1 MVPEFPSWP
10 YVPTLARLGLALAIG
25 LLVGIER
32 ERRKKGAG
40 VRTFAFAAILGAVG
54 GLLGEAFALLTL
66 ALLGVLV
73 VLLNVETIRS
83 GEGAEMTTS
92 AALLVTAFAGVL
104 AGQGHTFT
112 PTVVG
117 IMTAALLAW
126 KQPLASFSR
135 ALTESELRS
144 AILLAILTFVVY
156 PVLPTGQ
163 VDPWGL
169 VEPRSAWIT
178 VILIATLGFAN
189 YVLLKLYGARG
200 LEITGFLGGLVN
212 SRVTVTEL
220 AHRTA
225 ASGGRLARVAFR
237 AVVLAIGAML
247 LRNMVIL
254 GLLAPRALLES
265 VIPLTLMLL
274 SAAGVALGRG
284 RAGQS
289 RRAVPEKTTR
299 PGTRGPSRS
308 SPRCSRP
315 SRSRRPWTR
324 PHLPRAAGRRD
335 AGLARRGALGL
346 LRGERRGGLHLE
358 REPHCRGGQS
368 RRGWHGVGPGGGH
381 RGDPGLG
388 DERGREPANRRPA
401 GPRSA
406 PYPTAHVGAG
416 EHRAPRG
423 HRCRHPGPAS
433 SPVSRDPLR
442 VRRPRAPTGEPADR
456 RREGGWI
463 TEGVLSMHLSAEDRI
478 ARIDDLQQQ

>member
-1 MVPEFPSWP
+1 
-10 YVPTLARLGLALAIG
+10 
-25 LLVGIER
+25 
-32 ERRKKGAG
+32 

-54 GLLGEAFALLTL
+54 DLLGEAFALLTL
-66 ALLGVLV
+66 ALLGVLA

-83 GEGAEMTTS
+83 GEGAEMTIS

-126 KQPLASFSR
+126 KQPLAGFSR

-144 AILLAILTFVVY
+144 AILLAILTVVVY

-189 YVLLKLYGARG
+189 YVLLKLYGTRG

-265 VIPLTLMLL
+265 AIPLTLMLL
-274 SAAGVALGRG
+274 SAAGGAPANPGAPFPG
-284 RAGQS
+284 
-289 RRAVPEKTTR
+289 KTTR
-299 PGTRGPSRS
+299 PRTRGPSGS

-315 SRSRRPWTR
+315 SRSRRP
-324 PHLPRAAGRRD
+324 
-335 AGLARRGALGL
+335 
-346 LRGERRGGLHLE
+346 
-358 REPHCRGGQS
+358 
-368 RRGWHGVGPGGGH
+368 
-381 RGDPGLG
+381 
-388 DERGREPANRRPA
+388 
-401 GPRSA
+401 
-406 PYPTAHVGAG
+406 
-416 EHRAPRG
+416 
-423 HRCRHPGPAS
+423 
-433 SPVSRDPLR
+433 
-442 VRRPRAPTGEPADR
+442 
-456 RREGGWI
+456 
-463 TEGVLSMHLSAEDRI
+463 
-478 ARIDDLQQQ
+478 